1 MWTLISDKLLTSIGF
16 NCQRVWCKKQENFT
30 LKYSIDGF
38 DGQIDII
45 ATFCAPGSLPPNVQV
60 ENASSIKYL
69 IEHCNNHS
77 YHVYGGDY
85 HITTINLEAE
95 LFILLSSLKI
105 DLINF

>member
-16 NCQRVWCKKQENFT
+16 NRQRIWCEKQENFT
-30 LKYSIDGF
+30 LKYSIEGF

-45 ATFCAPGSLPPNVQV
+45 ATFYYPGLLPPNEQV
-60 ENASSIKYL
+60 ENGSNIKYL
-69 IEHCNNHS
+69 IEHCNNPS

-105 DLINF
+105 DLIDS